1 MSNETPTLPPLQ
13 CQISG
18 SVPRVQSA
26 SDPIFKE
33 CLKNERPCVIEN
45 STFSKSLM
53 CLSTDFLSEHLHD
66 IPMTTFGSLHNRFM
80 YSNEEKNEGK
90 YYFRNPVYTFDMPFK
105 EYAKCARKCDNK
117 NQQDGYPTDLL
128 LSRKVYNND
137 IDTDNKEEG
146 MQNSKFFYCQ
156 TVLPVGVG
164 KPVQEA
170 LSDIEWLFLKDCKVD
185 NAWGKMKSTVLWASQ
200 RGCVTQCHYDE
211 CHNIMA
217 HIQGE
222 KRFIL
227 FHPHNFD
234 SMYPFPKHH
243 AADRQS
249 QVNFYAPQTDLYPK
263 HGEAVAVEALL
274 NPGDVLYL
282 PPYWWHHVETLTE
295 SVGMN
300 FWFEIAPF
308 NMATLK
314 FPLTDEQVIGVR
326 RNLEKFLANVVP
338 PREIGKFL
346 RTITLN
352 RWETVE
358 AETEEYEANKKDEQ
372 HKPQPPQ

>member
-1 MSNETPTLPPLQ
+1 
-13 CQISG
+13 
-18 SVPRVQSA
+18 
-26 SDPIFKE
+26 
-33 CLKNERPCVIEN
+33 
-45 STFSKSLM
+45 
-53 CLSTDFLSEHLHD
+53 
-66 IPMTTFGSLHNRFM
+66 
-80 YSNEEKNEGK
+80 
-90 YYFRNPVYTFDMPFK
+90 
-105 EYAKCARKCDNK
+105 
-117 NQQDGYPTDLL
+117 
-128 LSRKVYNND
+128 
-137 IDTDNKEEG
+137 
-146 MQNSKFFYCQ
+146 
-156 TVLPVGVG
+156 
-164 KPVQEA
+164 
-170 LSDIEWLFLKDCKVD
+170 
-185 NAWGKMKSTVLWASQ
+185 
-200 RGCVTQCHYDE
+200 
-211 CHNIMA
+211 
-217 HIQGE
+217 
-222 KRFIL
+222 
-227 FHPHNFD
+227 
-234 SMYPFPKHH
+234 MYPFPKHH